1 MTGVDHQPL
10 KVSVVSQGLVLGED
24 LPLLHLG
31 DQGIDK
37 RETLTVGFL
46 HNFLVSQI
54 NVALDIRSSL
64 DFTALC
70 NSGIHYGLQPFRGGG
85 DGFHHGT
92 AQFGGERRYIN
103 DGLLFCIDIALVQ
116 GDHHGDAQFQQ
127 LSREEQTAA
136 QVGGIHNVDDGI
148 GVFVLYIGT
157 GDALL
162 RCERGH
168 GVGAGQIHGDQIFR
182 PTAVGFLNVVL
193 LFFNRHAAQLPTF
206 SFRPVRAL
214 YMVVLP
220 EFGLP
225 VKAIRMTFLPSL
237 CVRCTLFTT
246 QRLPYANRR
255 AE

>member
-1 MTGVDHQPL
+1 M
-10 KVSVVSQGLVLGED
+10 
-24 LPLLHLG
+24 
-31 DQGIDK
+31 
-37 RETLTVGFL
+37 
-46 HNFLVSQI
+46 
-54 NVALDIRSSL
+54 

-70 NSGIHYGLQPFRGGG
+70 NSGIHNGLQPFRGGG

-193 LFFNRHAAQLPTF
+193 LFFNRHAGPVAHLLISPGEGVVHGGFAGVRVASQGNTHDISSF
-206 SFRPVRAL
+206 SMCAMYFIHNSAVAL
-214 YMVVLP
+214 
-220 EFGLP
+220 
-225 VKAIRMTFLPSL
+225 
-237 CVRCTLFTT
+237 C
-246 QRLPYANRR
+246 
-255 AE
+255 